1 MRQTTSNIA
10 LLGFALCAGC
20 VDAMAAEIASCN
32 SLQAAQWIIG
42 DWISRSED
50 RTARE
55 SWRRLNDDT
64 FEGEGVTTRIS
75 DAAPVDGESLRL
87 VRMGNGVFYIAKV
100 AHNQL
105 PIAFALTQCSAQR
118 LVFENRNHD
127 FPKQLEYELRGQE
140 MTVRVGDGGEKGFT
154 LVFRRGS

>member
-10 LLGFALCAGC
+10 LLGIALCAAC
-20 VDAMAAEIASCN
+20 ADAVAAEIASCN
-32 SLQAAQWIIG
+32 SLQAAHWIIG

-100 AHNQL
+100 AHNQF

-154 LVFRRGS
+154 LAFRRGS